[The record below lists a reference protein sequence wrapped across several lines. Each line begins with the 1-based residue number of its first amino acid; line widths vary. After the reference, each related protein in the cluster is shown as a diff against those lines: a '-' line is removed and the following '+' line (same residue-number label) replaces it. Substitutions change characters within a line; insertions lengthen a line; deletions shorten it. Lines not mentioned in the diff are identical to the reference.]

1 MSEATTRPGRR
12 VTLDLRRPA
21 LHLIPAVRPTVVVD
35 GLGQPAQWGV
45 GTWLV
50 PDDEAV
56 EITIFL
62 FNRLWRFGAAHA
74 VLQPRRHGPELPR
87 SPGSARPGSHR
98 RHLRLTPIPP
108 TCDFTV

>member
-1 MSEATTRPGRR
+1 MSEAATRPGRR

-74 VLQPRRHGPELPR
+74 VLHPGDTGLSYRAPLVPLGPGR
-87 SPGSARPGSHR
+87 IVVTS
-98 RHLRLTPIPP
+98 
-108 TCDFTV
+108 D